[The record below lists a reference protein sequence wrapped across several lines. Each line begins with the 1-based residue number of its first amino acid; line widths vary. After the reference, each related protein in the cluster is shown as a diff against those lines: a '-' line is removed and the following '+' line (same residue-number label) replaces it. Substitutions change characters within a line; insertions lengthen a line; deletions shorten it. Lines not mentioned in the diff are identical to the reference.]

1 MWKENDGY
9 TLKRKDRSDTTKKD
23 IIKSITGMMIMT
35 TVAGVVMVMIVVAGM
50 VIAIRIRPYGLG
62 ESFNPKMVRFQEPA

>member
-1 MWKENDGY
+1 M
-9 TLKRKDRSDTTKKD
+9 KRKDRSDTTKKD

-35 TVAGVVMVMIVVAGM
+35 TVAGVVMVMVMIVVAGM